1 MKAPFKMKY
10 SPVKGRLGDFF
21 KKATPETKAKRAEAK
36 KTRKA
41 GESQYQADVRTK
53 REANRASKKA
63 VAAKPTKNAT
73 KNATKNKPTDKEI
86 KVDTK
91 NNLTLGSGSTPKM
104 KAPFKMSYSPMK
116 GKLDNFFKTVTKKAT
131 PETKLTRAKAK
142 KTRKAGESQYQA
154 DVRTRREANRASK
167 KTTAAKPTKNATKN
181 KSTDKEIT
189 VSTKNNLTLGGSTP
203 KMGNAGDQTKKGTG
217 KYKDNTYTRSG
228 KTGSTSVVT
237 KGGKRTKV
245 TGDIKDYTKEG
256 GNTKIKV
263 KAKEKEVDLTK
274 KEGLGPRA

>member
-73 KNATKNKPTDKEI
+73 KNATKNKPTDNEI

-104 KAPFKMSYSPMK
+104 
-116 GKLDNFFKTVTKKAT
+116 
-131 PETKLTRAKAK
+131 
-142 KTRKAGESQYQA
+142 
-154 DVRTRREANRASK
+154 
-167 KTTAAKPTKNATKN
+167 
-181 KSTDKEIT
+181 
-189 VSTKNNLTLGGSTP
+189 GG
-203 KMGNAGDQTKKGTG
+203 AGDVNKKGTG

-245 TGDIKDYTKEG
+245 TGDIKDYTKKG

-263 KAKEKEVDLTK
+263 KAKNKGGGYSNATSVNAMVVQRDKFRADPKNKGK
-274 KEGLGPRA
+274 KYPGQAEINKRLKKNPGKFD